1 MKNTVSEK
9 PYHSEVGNERT
20 DLHLLGCISQ
30 VNICNGST
38 GSTTGT
44 LILRKFDWAAFSI
57 FQSIF

>member
-30 VNICNGST
+30 VNI
-38 GSTTGT
+38 
-44 LILRKFDWAAFSI
+44 
-57 FQSIF
+57 